1 MKLRFREVIEKGEME
16 GGHSAFGQNSQS
28 LSKFEKT
35 ASSPFKSRVTFST
48 VWLKELFRVWMRPV
62 KYSSVCVL
70 QPCVTDYLFYTLL
83 NHVRLEVVAHAWDSS
98 IWEAEAGEC
107 ESKACLGT

>member
-1 MKLRFREVIEKGEME
+1 MKLRFREVIEKRGMG
-16 GGHSAFGQNSQS
+16 GGHSDFGQNSQS
-28 LSKFEKT
+28 LSKSEKT

-48 VWLKELFRVWMRPV
+48 VWLKELFRVWIRPV
-62 KYSSVCVL
+62 KFSSVRVL
-70 QPCVTDYLFYTLL
+70 QPCITDCLFYTLL
-83 NHVRLEVVAHAWDSS
+83 NHVRLGVEAHAWDPS